1 MNRKNL
7 FLACWY
13 GLTPGRGWGIPV
25 LWEGPPG
32 GSKTSQ
38 LEGWAQELGT
48 PFIHASPSMLGE
60 GWFGVV
66 PVPQMPDGSSDM
78 VTTFPPNEDVWR
90 INNIGRGLILFDEL
104 RAVQNKSVQA
114 AMLGTFQERRFANL
128 QLAVGVRVMAA
139 SNSTADSVGGRKL
152 DLPTVNRMLVIPFD
166 DPTPEELR
174 AYGTRGALKD
184 PFALRAKPS
193 LDFHE
198 QERIEREVLKLRPA
212 KAAEAVSQVVTYCE
226 KVGVLRKQPKAT
238 DPASDQPWCSP
249 RSWVGL
255 AAEVL
260 TSYRTLTELKVI
272 APPESSMA
280 SGAYKEGDNLEL
292 LTLLRGAVGP
302 EGAQFVKWIEEQDL
316 PDYGAWL
323 DGSLAVSF
331 APRGVRDDRL
341 YTILRGAEAHILALP
356 HGKTKERRGKRLFEV
371 LHECA
376 RSHGLEVTVATAH
389 ALNNMTYEEGN
400 KATFRTT
407 REGVQYNSVQS
418 AKMQAA
424 MAAMKGTP

>member
-90 INNIGRGLILFDEL
+90 INNIGRGLVLFDEL

-139 SNSTADSVGGRKL
+139 SMKRTPRCASVAATCCVEPG
-152 DLPTVNRMLVIPFD
+152 MLV
-166 DPTPEELR
+166 
-174 AYGTRGALKD
+174 
-184 PFALRAKPS
+184 
-193 LDFHE
+193 E
-198 QERIEREVLKLRPA
+198 QSITVMASRRPA
-212 KAAEAVSQVVTYCE
+212 SRPVSPD
-226 KVGVLRKQPKAT
+226 R
-238 DPASDQPWCSP
+238 
-249 RSWVGL
+249 
-255 AAEVL
+255 
-260 TSYRTLTELKVI
+260 
-272 APPESSMA
+272 MA
-280 SGAYKEGDNLEL
+280 STWAEP
-292 LTLLRGAVGP
+292 LTHR
-302 EGAQFVKWIEEQDL
+302 ITM
-316 PDYGAWL
+316 
-323 DGSLAVSF
+323 SLV
-331 APRGVRDDRL
+331 
-341 YTILRGAEAHILALP
+341 
-356 HGKTKERRGKRLFEV
+356 
-371 LHECA
+371 C
-376 RSHGLEVTVATAH
+376 ATA
-389 ALNNMTYEEGN
+389 
-400 KATFRTT
+400 
-407 REGVQYNSVQS
+407 
-418 AKMQAA
+418 
-424 MAAMKGTP
+424 